1 MAARFA
7 VVGAGI
13 TGSCTA
19 WWLARAGAAV
29 TLFEQGPLP
38 NPWAASYDR
47 HRLIRYPYGDHA
59 GYCAA
64 ITDAHACWDALWDDL
79 GERHYVET
87 GSLAL
92 SYAAGDWTERSAD
105 VVARLGLAHE
115 RLDAAEVG
123 RRFPFLRTDAIRGGL
138 FMPRGGVLL
147 ADRIMHAMARRLPGL
162 GVALRP
168 HARVSA
174 VDADR
179 GTVRVDGGDAG
190 PFDGIVVA
198 CGPWTTKLLS
208 DLAPGEL
215 TPIRQL
221 VVYLRPP
228 PRLAD
233 AWACAPALQDI
244 GGPADG
250 YGVPPVAGT
259 DLKLGATPVRRPG
272 DPDAAREPEPGE
284 GRRLLDLYRDWLVE
298 FDGYELLETRVCH
311 YMLKP
316 DERFLAKPVGRRA
329 WVATGDTGHGFKFG
343 PLLGR
348 WLADAVTGRM
358 PAAEATARAAGEAL

>member
-1 MAARFA
+1 MAGRYA

-13 TGSCTA
+13 TGACTA

-47 HRLIRYPYGDHA
+47 HRLIRYPYGDLD

-64 ITDAHACWDALWDDL
+64 ITDAYAAWDALWKDL
-79 GERHYVET
+79 GESHYVET

-92 SYAAGDWTERSAD
+92 SYEAGDWTERSAD
-105 VVARLGLAHE
+105 TMARLGLAHE
-115 RLDAAEVG
+115 RLDAAAVG

-138 FMPRGGVLL
+138 FVARGGVLL
-147 ADRIMHAMARRLPGL
+147 ADRIMHALARRLPQQ
-162 GVALRP
+162 GVTLRQ
-168 HARVSA
+168 HARVA
-174 VDADR
+174 GIDADR
-179 GTVRVDGGDAG
+179 GTLRVDGAEAG
-190 PFDGIVVA
+190 PFDAIVVA
-198 CGPWTTKLLS
+198 CGPWTSKLLP
-208 DLAPGEL
+208 DLAPGLL
-215 TPIRQL
+215 TPMRQI
-221 VVYLRPP
+221 VAYLRPP
-228 PRLAD
+228 PQLAA
-233 AWACAPALQDI
+233 AWAAAPALQDI

-272 DPDAAREPEPGE
+272 DPDGEREPEPGE
-284 GRRLLDLYRDWLVE
+284 GRRLLDLYRDWLVDH
-298 FDGYELLETRVCH
+298 DGYEVVETRVCH

-316 DERFLAKPVGRRA
+316 DQRFLVEPLGPRG

-348 WLADAVTGRM
+348 WLAEAVTGGM
-358 PAAEATARAAGEAL
+358 AAAEAAARAAGEGL